1 MYKMLISVLAAHS
14 GFMCISSGVLPFQS
28 LCANMFRVVFLVF
41 DDNLQLLQLMTLTIP
56 FQLNFVCVMLHLL
69 GLM

>member
-1 MYKMLISVLAAHS
+1 MLISVLAAHS
-14 GFMCISSGVLPFQS
+14 GFMCISSGALPFQS

-41 DDNLQLLQLMTLTIP
+41 DDNLQLMTLTIP
-56 FQLNFVCVMLHLL
+56 FQLNFVCIMLHLL